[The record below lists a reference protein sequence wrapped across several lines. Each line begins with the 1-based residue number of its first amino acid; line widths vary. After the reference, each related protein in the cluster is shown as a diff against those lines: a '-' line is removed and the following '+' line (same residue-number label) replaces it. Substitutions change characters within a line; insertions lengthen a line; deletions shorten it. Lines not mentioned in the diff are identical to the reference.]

1 MRTTYAAQD
10 SDSLL
15 RSHPI
20 PPILIN
26 IVNTALD
33 ACDGVKFHP
42 GSTCSRCGGT
52 LSGYDEREKRFAVLE
67 EDDKTRPVTVIIQ
80 RSYCRTC
87 KTITSPPEPFYPGT
101 RVGSPVVDLCRYLS
115 KVMPY
120 SRASTYVGRLG
131 VHLDRWSARNY
142 AMMQLPE
149 IPSVDIF
156 GMPIPVSI
164 IALSTIAG
172 SRQDTGSLTMEDVLT
187 ACNYPSKIAHPQK
200 PSVREN
206 EENHS

>member
-1 MRTTYAAQD
+1 M
-10 SDSLL
+10 

-52 LSGYDEREKRFAVLE
+52 LSGYDEREKRFAVLV
-67 EDDKTRPVTVIIQ
+67 EDDKTRTVTVIIQ

-142 AMMQLPE
+142 ALMRLPE
-149 IPSVDIF
+149 VPSVDIF

-164 IALSTIAG
+164 IDLSTIAG
-172 SRQDTGSLTMEDVLT
+172 SRQDTGSLTMEDVLM
-187 ACNYPSKIAHPQK
+187 ACHYPSGITQHTKQSDH
-200 PSVREN
+200 EN
-206 EENHS
+206 AENHS